1 MSSEVPDIQMDV
13 GQVVA
18 VVVATLIFS
27 AIWAILQPRGVGAQ
41 ICACSFVL
49 SLVCTQLLMKNLGS
63 GALNFRYPASVTS
76 LHFLFIWLTSW
87 LFWASRKQFEKCRP
101 SSMGSA
107 RRYAKYVLPI
117 AASLP
122 MSIALNNTSLLYM
135 GAGLVGIIG
144 TLAPIITAVMTH
156 CLGRRINRTGW
167 IGIGVASV
175 GATCIGAGEI
185 KDQGGEMNSVAL
197 GLVFCTASVFLRA
210 AKAVL
215 QDQLLE
221 PSAYKLQDRDLESQQ
236 IKFAE
241 SHEARSEVWETL
253 HAGRRRTASPTSG
266 LSPMHV
272 WALQAPPCTLWAM
285 TYAFVTESPSQA
297 IAETTPEVG
306 RMILLTC
313 ITATV
318 LNVLGM
324 ATMKQ
329 LGASSMQ
336 IIGKLNTI
344 ILLAFSMGF
353 WGEKMPQAGR
363 LYLQL
368 WKLIALVK
376 GSFLVLYWKCD
387 RRTGGSTWDVLR
399 AGRCGHL

>member
-1 MSSEVPDIQMDV
+1 MSSEVQDIQMDV

-197 GLVFCTASVFLRA
+197 GLIFCTASVFLRA

-236 IKFAE
+236 IKLAE

-253 HAGRRRTASPTSG
+253 HTGRRRTASPTSG

-363 LYLQL
+363 L
-368 WKLIALVK
+368 
-376 GSFLVLYWKCD
+376 
-387 RRTGGSTWDVLR
+387 
-399 AGRCGHL
+399 